1 MRFSDLLE
9 QDQLRRALT
18 EDLSSGAFSHAYLI
32 TGPSGSGKRTWGR
45 VLACALL
52 CRERRGAEPCGNC
65 ITCRS
70 FSAGSCPALF
80 SLEPENRKIKTE
92 QIREIRGQ
100 FYFEGM
106 NRVCLICRAEQMTA
120 EAASSL
126 LKILED
132 PPPGLY
138 FILLAE
144 QAQQLHSTIVSR
156 CRRYSM
162 QPLTAGAIESILQ
175 QQGISQPGTTGL
187 AVRLSKGL
195 PGLALAIAQDPS
207 YEIRLREA
215 GDLSASLAAGKF
227 KPREIIGQAA
237 ALSEREDL
245 FSLLENV
252 YLYYRDWLIWQLCRS
267 ESLLINP
274 AQHNHSFKNISPR
287 LLETVLEIIHETL
300 KELMFTNVNRRLAVE
315 RMLIEIQRRYLYAQ
329 SDRCA
334 FPASR

>member
-1 MRFSDLLE
+1 MRFTDLLE
-9 QDQLRRALT
+9 QDQLRRALI
-18 EDLSSGAFSHAYLI
+18 EDLSSGACSHAYLI

-52 CRERRGAEPCGNC
+52 CQERRGAEPCGNC
-65 ITCRS
+65 ISCRS
-70 FSAGSCPALF
+70 FSAGSCPAFF
-80 SLEPENRKIKTE
+80 SLAPENRKIKID

-106 NRVCLICRAEQMTA
+106 NRVCLIYRAEQMTA

-144 QAQQLHSTIVSR
+144 QVRQLHSTIVSR

-162 QPLTAGAIESILQ
+162 QPLTAGAIESILH
-175 QQGISQPGTTGL
+175 QQGVSRSGTTDL

-195 PGLALAIAQDPS
+195 PGLALAIVQDPS

-215 GDLSASLAAGKF
+215 GDLSVSLTAGKLT
-227 KPREIIGQAA
+227 PREIIGQAA
-237 ALSEREDL
+237 ALSGREDL
-245 FSLLENV
+245 LSLLEIV
-252 YLYYRDWLIWQLCRS
+252 YMYYRDCLIRQLCHS

-274 AQHNHSFKNISPR
+274 AQHIEGYKNISPR
-287 LLETVLEIIHETL
+287 MLEAVLEIIHKTL
-300 KELMFTNVNRRLAVE
+300 KELMSTNVNRRLTIE
-315 RMLIEIQRRYLYAQ
+315 KMLIEIQRRYIDAQ

-334 FPASR
+334 FSAGG